1 MASVNIKKRGKVYQ
15 YQFEIASV
23 KGKRK
28 WITKSGFK
36 TKAEAQEEGNKAYTE
51 YLNAGVP
58 FKECTISYTDYL
70 DYWLNNYCKT
80 NLKYNTIQA
89 YQNIIKNHISPKL
102 GKYRLSTLTS
112 VKLNSFITELCE
124 EKNFAPAYF
133 KNILKVLK
141 GSFRDAC
148 DLYGF
153 IKYNPARDL
162 RLPRFDIIR
171 EDVKHLYS
179 QEEIDTILNR
189 FIDNDTFTC
198 VFLTSCYTGMRTG
211 EVCALTWDDA
221 DLENGT
227 INIRHNVYDKP
238 KDIKGRWFLGTTKTQ
253 KGTRKINISNTL
265 LKALQNYK
273 NKQDYLK
280 EIYGKQYTYYHIEYI
295 KNPSGKILEK
305 RIVKNKNDEEYDN
318 NLNLIFTREDGSYT
332 GTDITRTPYQ
342 IIHNELGIKKCRFYD
357 LRGSYATRILNNGV
371 EIRDV
376 ADILGHRNI
385 ETTENFYISS
395 TEDSRKYA
403 TEVFDN
409 IIQSDTINKVINYK
423 VVRLDE
429 NT

>member
-1 MASVNIKKRGKVYQ
+1 MGSVGIKKRGKVYQ
-15 YQFEIASV
+15 YQFEIAPV
-23 KGKRK
+23 KGQRK

-58 FKECTISYTDYL
+58 FKESSISYTDYL
-70 DYWLNNYCKT
+70 DYWLDNYCKI
-80 NLKYNTIQA
+80 NLKYNTIEA
-89 YQNIIKNHISPKL
+89 YKNIIKKHIVPKI

-124 EKNFAPAYF
+124 ENNFAPSYF

-148 DLYGF
+148 DIYGF

-162 RLPRFDIIR
+162 RLPKLDKRKNDI
-171 EDVKHLYS
+171 KHLYT
-179 QEEIDTILNR
+179 QEEIDLILNR
-189 FIDNDTFTC
+189 FTNNDTFTC

-211 EVCALTWDDA
+211 EVCALTWDNV
-221 DLENGT
+221 DLKNGV
-227 INIRHNVYDKP
+227 ISIEHNVYDKS
-238 KDIKGRWFLGTTKTQ
+238 KDEKGRWFIGTTKTET
-253 KGTRKINISNTL
+253 GTRKVHICQTL
-265 LKALQNYK
+265 KIALQNYK

-280 EIYGKQYTYYHIEYI
+280 KIYGKKYIYYHIEDVVN
-295 KNPSGKILEK
+295 KSGKVIEH
-305 RIVKNKNDEEYDN
+305 RIVKDDINNKPN
-318 NLNLIFTREDGSYT
+318 NQLNLIFTREDGEYI
-332 GTDITRTPYQ
+332 GTDITRYPFK

-357 LRGSYATRILNNGV
+357 LRGSYATKILKNGI

-376 ADILGHRNI
+376 ADLLGHKNI

-403 TEVFDN
+403 TEIFDN
-409 IIQSDTINKVINYK
+409 ISRSETIDKIIKYK
-423 VVRLDE
+423 IDS
-429 NT
+429 